1 MRHSYEIGRS
11 ICILLGV
18 SVAAIAFGLTA
29 SPAGAE
35 AIHAVSAFGDAQSAP
50 AAGKTADNLTNNYF
64 FEFRGRSAA
73 QYGHMYVLFGKVN
86 ARGEIVESDI
96 AGLHPAGDANDCD
109 NCSIANWTL
118 GHVMFVPSETGA
130 SDGDLE
136 EKYVTARYRV
146 MVDQAH
152 YEKTVAYIR
161 KLQAKNPLW
170 HAVLR
175 NCVSFGRDIAIFM
188 GLQVPPTSWQEPKT
202 FVTGLREL
210 NGGGEQLPLVDAPVV
225 DPSAPVSSNA
235 EKPKKLGAQQK
246 QKKPHVSKLPSS
258 QAAGI
263 TSGTVR

>member
-1 MRHSYEIGRS
+1 MRPFEIGRS

-18 SVAAIAFGLTA
+18 SVVSLALGLTA

-35 AIHAVSAFGDAQSAP
+35 AFHPVSAFGDAQSATV
-50 AAGKTADNLTNNYF
+50 AGKTADNLTNNYF

-73 QYGHMYVLFGKVN
+73 QYGHLYVLFGKVN

-96 AGLHPAGDANDCD
+96 AGLHPAGDANDCE
-109 NCSIANWTL
+109 NCSITNWTL

-146 MVDQAH
+146 MVDQAQ

-161 KLQAKNPLW
+161 MLQAKNPLW

-210 NGGGEQLPLVDAPVV
+210 NGGSEQGPLADAPVV
-225 DPSAPVSSNA
+225 DPAAPLMAQA
-235 EKPKKLGAQQK
+235 EKSRKTGAQQK
-246 QKKPHVSKLPSS
+246 KKIQHVNKPPRA

-263 TSGTVR
+263 TSGTLR